1 MGQISPVFKPQTLS
15 SLSSYIWFAQES
27 QKLWIPGFML
37 NWWDYCLGKHFTKG
51 WANLMKA
58 SPRNTKPSHT
68 FHFSNAMEIQNA
80 KMINSM
86 EIQNAKAIA
95 IFIIVNVPRFLS
107 TSKELRLHCFYIY
120 RCIFKT
126 EIEKDVKEEELE
138 GNLTS
143 HVFLTI
149 FLHLLSLK
157 SLTFFFS

>member
-1 MGQISPVFKPQTLS
+1 
-15 SLSSYIWFAQES
+15 
-27 QKLWIPGFML
+27 
-37 NWWDYCLGKHFTKG
+37 
-51 WANLMKA
+51 MKA